1 MRPFYTLFIV
11 FLLSPVLLFAQSKTQ
26 SMRGIVVDKDSH
38 QPLIGASIVLKNS
51 TPIVGTT
58 SDEEGHFSLAKIP
71 VGRQALQISYV
82 GYEPFVTE
90 EFIVTT
96 AKELIINIELKENA
110 HSIGGVEIT
119 YKNNHNAPINELAVV
134 STRSFSVE
142 ETDRIAASV
151 NDPGRMALS
160 YPGVGQGR
168 DDTENDIIIRGN
180 SSFGM
185 LWRLEGID
193 IPNPNHFARPGTSG
207 GGITVFSAQLLSRSD
222 FSTGGMPAEYGNAIS
237 GAMDIHFR
245 KGNKEKRENRIK
257 IGLLGLDF
265 ATEGPLKK
273 ERSSYLVN
281 YRYSTLGLLN
291 SIGFHLV
298 GDRVSNDFQDLS
310 FNLSLDSKDKRNLWT
325 VFGLGGISKER
336 YTPVED
342 PTKREYGIG
351 NQWEDRQQSSD
362 MGALGM
368 TYTRLIDDKSHLKW
382 VVALMGSHIYRI
394 FDTLNVKNERYRY
407 NTQQYYDTRLSS
419 SLTYTRKL
427 NSSTRL
433 QSGLIFHQIFFDFFK
448 ETAPRSASS
457 DITASNF
464 VRHTSFNGRGATQTA
479 QGYAQLSH
487 QITPKMS
494 LNVGVHT
501 LHLFLNNTS
510 SIEPR
515 FSIKQQLSARQSLSF
530 AYGLHGQI
538 LPLSAYFFTKKDTLN
553 GQIIDNQ
560 PNKNLKLVKSN
571 HFILSYN
578 YVSPN
583 DLKWSIETYFQQ
595 LSKVPVQENA
605 TSLYWML
612 NEQQEFPEF
621 KVINTGKGRNY
632 GVDASVE
639 KFFSKRFYF
648 LLSASYFKAT
658 YAPYNGT
665 YYNSKFGTTFVSG
678 LTAGKEFTFKNASV
692 LQIGFRSMF
701 NGGFRY
707 TPLDVAK
714 AATTHRYEPL
724 LGQEWSKQVAPYRR
738 IDARIAYTRNKRG
751 FSSVLALD
759 IQNLTNYHN
768 LSYIGYDPNLNN
780 LYFGGHPSGFT
791 PILSYRFDF

>member
-1 MRPFYTLFIV
+1 MRLILF
-11 FLLSPVLLFAQSKTQ
+11 FLCCSGFLFAQQKTQ
-26 SMRGIVVDKDSH
+26 SIRGMVTDKDSH

-51 TPIVGTT
+51 SPIVGTT
-58 SDEEGHFSLAKIP
+58 SDVEGHFALTKIP
-71 VGRQALQISYV
+71 VGRQALEVSYV
-82 GYEPFVTE
+82 GYETVLTE

-96 AKELIINIELKENA
+96 AKELIINIELNENA
-110 HSIGGVEIT
+110 HSIGGVEIL

-160 YPGVGQGR
+160 YPGVAQGR

-245 KGNKEKRENRIK
+245 KGNKDKRESRVK

-265 ATEGPLKK
+265 ATEGPIKK

-291 SIGFHLV
+291 SLGFHLV
-298 GDRVSNDFQDLS
+298 GERVSNDFQDLS
-310 FNLSLDSKDKRNLWT
+310 FNISLDSKDKRNLWT
-325 VFGLGGISKER
+325 VFGLGGTSKER
-336 YTPVED
+336 YTPVVD
-342 PTKREYGIG
+342 PLKREYGKG

-362 MGALGM
+362 MGAVGV

-382 VVALMGSHIYRI
+382 VIAGMGSHIYRI
-394 FDTLNVKNERYRY
+394 FDTLNVKDERYRY
-407 NTQQYYDTRLSS
+407 NTQQYYDTRISS
-419 SLTYTRKL
+419 SLTYNRKWNAMTRFKA
-427 NSSTRL
+427 
-433 QSGLIFHQIFFDFFK
+433 GFIVHQIFFDFFK

-457 DITASNF
+457 DITLTNF
-464 VRHTSFNGRGATQTA
+464 KRVTFFNGSGSTQTGQA
-479 QGYAQLSH
+479 FVQLSH
-487 QITPKMS
+487 Q
-494 LNVGVHT
+494 LNAKTTVNIGMHA

-510 SIEPR
+510 SLEPR
-515 FSIKQQLSARQSLSF
+515 ASIKHQFSPRQSLSV

-538 LPLSAYFFTKKDTLN
+538 LPLSAYFFTKQDTVN
-553 GQIIDNQ
+553 GQIRNSQ
-560 PNKNLKLVKSN
+560 PNKNLKPIKSH
-571 HFILSYN
+571 HFILGYN

-583 DLKWSIETYFQQ
+583 DLKWNVETYLQK
-595 LSKVPVQENA
+595 LYDVPVKDDSQ
-605 TSLYWML
+605 SLYWML

-621 KVINTGKGRNY
+621 NVFNGGKGLNY
-632 GVDASVE
+632 GVDVSLE

-648 LLSASYFKAT
+648 LLNASYFKAK
-658 YAPYNGT
+658 YAPSSGI
-665 YYNSKFGTTFVSG
+665 YYDSKFSTTFISG
-678 LTAGKEFTFKNASV
+678 LTAGKEFTFRNTSV
-692 LQIGFRSMF
+692 LQVGFRSMF

-714 AATTHRYEPL
+714 ANTTHRYEPL
-724 LGQEWSKQVAPYRR
+724 SGQEWSKQVAPYRR
-738 IDARIAYTRNKRG
+738 IDARIAYTRNKRA

-768 LSYIGYDPNLNN
+768 ISSVGYDPSKNN
-780 LYFGGHPSGFT
+780 LYFSGHPSGFT
-791 PILSYRFDF
+791 PILSYRCDF